1 MCEPLAPCGHRPNCV
16 SSRADAGARQRVEPF
31 VVSGDAAVAF
41 ARLKNLLAGMPRTAL
56 VTATADYL
64 HAVCRTRIGFADD
77 VECHL
82 CQAEGVIHVRSAS
95 RLGYYDFGVNRARVE
110 LLRRKLQTE

>member
-1 MCEPLAPCGHRPNCV
+1 MVL
-16 SSRADAGARQRVEPF
+16 
-31 VVSGDAAVAF
+31 GDAALAF
-41 ARLKNLLAGMPRTAL
+41 ARLKNLLAGMPRTTL

-77 VECHL
+77 VECYL

-110 LLRRKLQTE
+110 LLRRRLQTRISL